1 MSAKLLLAVMQTYAP
16 TYLEEML
23 SPLLDRMLESPSMSY
38 EVRKKVLQRKC
49 HCVVLPIMAVV
60 DATLA

>member
-38 EVRKKVLQRKC
+38 EVRKKYCRESVIVLCYQ
-49 HCVVLPIMAVV
+49 
-60 DATLA
+60 